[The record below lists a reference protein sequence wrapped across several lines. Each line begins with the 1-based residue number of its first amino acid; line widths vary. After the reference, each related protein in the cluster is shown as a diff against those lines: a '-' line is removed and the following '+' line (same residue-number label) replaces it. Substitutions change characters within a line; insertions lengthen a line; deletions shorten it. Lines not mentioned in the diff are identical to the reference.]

1 MLRTHCSC
9 DSACYRRGKTK
20 GVPRGVPPGSPGC
33 TPGVPWGVPRGVH
46 RRYPRATRGGTL
58 GVLTGGTQVVP
69 HRGSPGGT
77 LGGGTYGFTCV
88 CSCLSWLASLWTIRQ
103 KNGRRGKSTFFH
115 QFAFFITKYVL
126 PKHDSS
132 VCAGLRTLGYLRP
145 NGCDPWPLRRNLRRV
160 SFREY
165 HFFWAAFGR
174 RVAALN

>member
-1 MLRTHCSC
+1 MLSQRQNKRCPPRC
-9 DSACYRRGKTK
+9 PPGIPRVY
-20 GVPRGVPPGSPGC
+20 PRGTLGGTPGCPQEVPEGYPRGYFGGTHWGHPGGTPPGVHQG
-33 TPGVPWGVPRGVH
+33 GPRE
-46 RRYPRATRGGTL
+46 
-58 GVLTGGTQVVP
+58 GVLTGCT
-69 HRGSPGGT
+69 
-77 LGGGTYGFTCV
+77 FV
-88 CSCLSWLASLWTIRQ
+88 CSSLSWLASLWTIRQ